1 MIVGLQMK
9 LIESYQLA
17 TEMVGSEN
25 SLRIRILPQINLN
38 SHENGVNA
46 SDDKVRDGDV
56 ANIGEDQESLGVNG
70 GTSVNRLPLLPE

>member
-1 MIVGLQMK
+1 MCSSDL
-9 LIESYQLA
+9 

-56 ANIGEDQESLGVNG
+56 ANIGEDPESLGING

>member
-56 ANIGEDQESLGVNG
+56 ANIEEDPESLGVNG